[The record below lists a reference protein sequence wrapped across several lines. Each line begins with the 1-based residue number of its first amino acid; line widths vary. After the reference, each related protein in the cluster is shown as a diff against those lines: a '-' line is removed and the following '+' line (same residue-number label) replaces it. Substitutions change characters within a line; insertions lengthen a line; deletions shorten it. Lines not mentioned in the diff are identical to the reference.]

1 MTWIITPLL
10 LLKHALKKELVLM
23 KPEEGARK
31 QVEIYKGMSGKERLK
46 IAFEMWEVAF
56 AQVKASEKSLNPNL
70 SEKEV
75 ERRARQR
82 MTDGAIRGS

>member
-1 MTWIITPLL
+1 M
-10 LLKHALKKELVLM
+10 ALR

-31 QVEIYKGMSGKERLK
+31 QIEIYRGMSGKERLK
-46 IAFEMWEVAF
+46 IAFEMWYIAF

-70 SEKEV
+70 NEKEI

-82 MTDGAIRGS
+82 MTDGAIRGSQTAGQQT

>member
-1 MTWIITPLL
+1 
-10 LLKHALKKELVLM
+10 M

-31 QVEIYKGMSGKERLK
+31 QIEIYRGMSGKQRLK
-46 IAFEMWEVAF
+46 IAFEMWDIAF

-70 SEKEV
+70 NEKEI

-82 MTDGAIRGS
+82 MTDGAIRGSQTAGQQT